1 MRLLERERDMF
12 MDEPSR
18 WEGRVALLHCFLIHL
33 DTPPFLPFHPQ
44 QKRGNVSRNYIC
56 SGIVSSRC
64 HKKWSSVPGFVLFPR
79 MLCFRID
86 QGRSRASDVAVCQLF
101 GYFISDNNKVLPTW
115 PGWGWNARADAS
127 HVGYSTT
134 IVWLL
139 LCST

>member
-1 MRLLERERDMF
+1 MRLLEREREICLWM
-12 MDEPSR
+12 SHR
-18 WEGRVALLHCFLIHL
+18 GGKGGWLSYTASSSTW
-33 DTPPFLPFHPQ
+33 TPPFLPFHPQ
-44 QKRGNVSRNYIC
+44 QKRGNISRNYIC

-64 HKKWSSVPGFVLFPR
+64 HKKWSSAPGFVLFPR

-101 GYFISDNNKVLPTW
+101 GYFTSDNNKVLPTW